1 MQHAPAPPDELTT
14 PAAILAWH
22 WAAGRLAFQVTAAG
36 EPLWPPRAA
45 APGSGE
51 PLSWRLSAGRG
62 SVYAAT
68 ALHGRD
74 HDPRSIAL
82 IELDE
87 GPRMMSRVD
96 GIPATGVRPGARV
109 VVQFAEIDD
118 QLVPVFTP
126 ETAGRACEPAPRSSA
141 PPSPTSA
148 PRQREAGR
156 ST

>member
-14 PAAILAWH
+14 PAAIVAWH

-51 PLSWRLSAGRG
+51 PLSWRVSAGRG

-68 ALHGRD
+68 ALHSRD
-74 HDPRSIAL
+74 GDPRSIAL

-87 GPRMMSRVD
+87 GPRLMSRVD
-96 GIPATGVRPGARV
+96 GIAATDVRPGMRV
-109 VVQFAEIDD
+109 VVRFAEVDD
-118 QLVPVFTP
+118 QLVPVATP
-126 ETAGRACEPAPRSSA
+126 VVAE
-141 PPSPTSA
+141 
-148 PRQREAGR
+148 
-156 ST
+156 

>member
-14 PAAILAWH
+14 PAAIVAWH
-22 WAAGRLAFQVTAAG
+22 WAAGRLAFQVTADG
-36 EPLWPPRAA
+36 EALSPPRAA

-51 PLSWRLSAGRG
+51 PLSWQLSAGRG
-62 SVYAAT
+62 SVYSAT

-74 HDPRSIAL
+74 GEPRSIAL

-87 GPRMMSRVD
+87 GPRLMSRVD
-96 GIPATGVRPGARV
+96 GVAATDVRPGLRV

-126 ETAGRACEPAPRSSA
+126 ETAG
-141 PPSPTSA
+141 
-148 PRQREAGR
+148 
-156 ST
+156 